1 MEPSSNLSAK
11 SLSRLCEYDRGTTIA
26 RKHRKGVC
34 CEAYGHQSSLPSGVH
49 EAAHRRPWHA
59 VRFERARLFLTLCA
73 RAACICGGRD
83 ARFNRR
89 IGPCT
94 DGGAAGFGIQQRRCD
109 NSGDRWWSIF
119 RSPEFR
125 QYISQTPFSHVP
137 NTARPFRSL
146 GMVRRLAWTL
156 QDEEF
161 NLHEYPDPI
170 ESQLSLERF
179 RYTYNF
185 VRPHQALRY
194 RVPAALYCNKQ
205 LRNQQSSSA
214 AVQ

>member
-1 MEPSSNLSAK
+1 MTEEQQLRGNIGKASAVKPTGINQVYQAGFTKLPIVGHGTQFVLSVLDCFSRYVLVLRVSAAAETHDLIDGLDHALMEAQRVSEFSNDGA
-11 SLSRLCEYDRGTTIA
+11 I
-26 RKHRKGVC
+26 
-34 CEAYGHQSSLPSGVH
+34 
-49 EAAHRRPWHA
+49 
-59 VRFERARLFLTLCA
+59 TLV
-73 RAACICGGRD
+73 
-83 ARFNRR
+83 
-89 IGPCT
+89 T
-94 DGGAAGFGIQQRRCD
+94 DGGP
-109 NSGDRWWSIF
+109 IF